1 MTRDGERLAELA
13 ERPVERRLRQALDAR
28 AESIDVRRLRP
39 ADPPGPQSGRLR
51 TVALRRFAL
60 PLAGLAAAAA
70 AGIGYLVLAPDP
82 STGPVPPATPPRI
95 TAPGP
100 SSEHPAAPTPQPSP
114 SGERSPGAD
123 STGSPSASTPA
134 GRSVSPSAPVS
145 PRPSG
150 GGMSPSA
157 TPSASPSGARG
168 SAVTSSPPR

>member
-51 TVALRRFAL
+51 TVALRRFVL

-100 SSEHPAAPTPQPSP
+100 SSEHPASPTPQPSP

-123 STGSPSASTPA
+123 STGSPSASMPA

-150 GGMSPSA
+150 GMS
-157 TPSASPSGARG
+157 PSASPSGARG